1 MTRTN
6 ILEVIQTFYA
16 YVLKFLG
23 HFRKALTQLADTIV
37 LFDQGE
43 IVELG
48 THKKLMHL
56 GKKYYEMYTL
66 QAEKYVSV
74 DL

>member
-1 MTRTN
+1 
-6 ILEVIQTFYA
+6 
-16 YVLKFLG
+16 LG